1 MLLINPAYEHFGGM
15 MSRYVP
21 VGIPVALGVIAAYLK
36 KWGVK
41 NLQIVDEEIEEI
53 TPENYLKFIP
63 NQDKQP
69 IIGITVLTSQAGR
82 AYAIAKLY
90 KEAFPKSIIIM
101 GGVHV
106 TALPQEALQ
115 TGQADIVVRG
125 EGEETMRKLYFA
137 IQDNQEWKDI
147 SGISYLN
154 NKGEVVDTPDGDL
167 LQDIDEIPIFPYE
180 LFEHPKYDM
189 GFITTARN
197 LSLS

>member
-1 MLLINPAYEHFGGM
+1 
-15 MSRYVP
+15 
-21 VGIPVALGVIAAYLK
+21 
-36 KWGVK
+36 
-41 NLQIVDEEIEEI
+41 
-53 TPENYLKFIP
+53 
-63 NQDKQP
+63 
-69 IIGITVLTSQAGR
+69 
-82 AYAIAKLY
+82 
-90 KEAFPKSIIIM
+90 M

-167 LQDIDEIPIFPYE
+167 LQNIEEKKYKSEI
-180 LFEHPKYDM
+180 
-189 GFITTARN
+189 N
-197 LSLS
+197 SLVDNWLNNNNF